1 MTEKEQND
9 LKKEYLNSYKR
20 IYKKWEALIE
30 QEEEIRLGMA
40 GINANQMNGMPKP
53 KGSKKSDISDEIV
66 RIEAILEEIE
76 MIKTE
81 MLKRQRMIMSS
92 IIGVEDGVQSRILWL
107 RYIKFKEWTDICEE
121 IGYSWN
127 QTHRL
132 HSKALKNMEIL
143 NVGQTGA

>member
-1 MTEKEQND
+1 MTDKEQNE

-30 QEEEIRLGMA
+30 QEEEIRSGMA
-40 GINANQMNGMPKP
+40 GIRGNEMNGMPKE
-53 KGSKKSDISDEIV
+53 SKKSDISDEIV

-76 MIKTE
+76 SIKSE
-81 MLKRQRMIMSS
+81 MLEKQRMIMSS
-92 IIGVEDGVQSRILWL
+92 IIKVEDGVQSRILWL
-107 RYIKFKEWTDICEE
+107 RYIKFQEWTDICEE

-143 NVGQTGA
+143 NVGQMGA

>member
-1 MTEKEQND
+1 MTDKEQNE

-30 QEEEIRLGMA
+30 QEEEIRSGMA
-40 GINANQMNGMPKP
+40 GIRG
-53 KGSKKSDISDEIV
+53 
-66 RIEAILEEIE
+66 IEAILEEIE
-76 MIKTE
+76 SIKSE
-81 MLKRQRMIMSS
+81 MLEKQRMIMSS
-92 IIGVEDGVQSRILWL
+92 IIKVEDGVQSRILWL
-107 RYIKFKEWTDICEE
+107 RYIKFQEWTDICEE

-143 NVGQTGA
+143 NVGQMGA

>member
-1 MTEKEQND
+1 MTEKEQNE

-30 QEEEIRLGMA
+30 QEEEIRSGMA
-40 GINANQMNGMPKP
+40 GIRGNEMNGMP

-132 HSKALKNMEIL
+132 HSKALKSIEIL
-143 NVGQTGA
+143 NVG